1 MSKIELSIEGL
12 SCAGCVR
19 RAEEAIAG
27 VEGASEVSV
36 NLATRRAS
44 LDLGDAGLEDVTQAL
59 TKAGYPARVE
69 SAVFV
74 VEGMSCASCVGR
86 VEAALRGLEGVTEAN
101 VSFAAGELRVTY
113 LERVVSEAD
122 IIAAVKSAGYAA
134 EQKGTGP
141 SAAERRAE
149 EVHGLKRSFLIA
161 LALALPVFLLEMGGH
176 IYPPFHHWVAGTFG
190 QVNSWIFQFV
200 LTSAVLIWPGRKFY
214 TVGLPLLM
222 KGAPDMNS
230 LVAVGTLAAYSYSV
244 VATFAPGLLPSG
256 ARAVYFEA
264 AAVIVTLIL
273 LGRYLEARA
282 KGRAGEA
289 IAKLVEL
296 APTRVEIKRGD
307 AFEEADASDVRA
319 GDVLRLRP
327 GVRVP
332 VDGAVTRG
340 ESHVDD
346 SMLTGEPMAVRK
358 REGDALI
365 AGTVNGAG
373 ALEMMAEKVG
383 ADTVLA
389 GIVRTVEEAQAAKLP
404 IQALV
409 DRVTMWFVPVVMGFA
424 VLTLLA
430 WLAFGAGIANALVA
444 AVSVLIIAC
453 PCAMGLATP
462 MSIMVGTG
470 RGAELGVFFRKGDAL
485 QRLSDVRTVAFD
497 KTGTLTEGKPK
508 LTDFE
513 ALGGFEKAEALRFVA
528 AAEQGSEHPVARAI
542 VAAHEGAMP
551 EAESFEAIAGQGVAA
566 QVEGREVLI
575 GTVRLM
581 RERGVALGGRASAL
595 EAAGKSVSYAAIDGQ
610 IAALFAVSDALKPD
624 AVATVKALHE
634 MGLKTVMITG
644 DSAAAARFIADEA
657 GIDEVI
663 AEVMPEGKLDAIRK
677 LQEQGPVAF
686 VGDGINDA
694 PALSAADVGIAVGT
708 GTDVAIESAE
718 VVLMTGAP
726 DKALVAVRLAR
737 KVMRN
742 IRQNLFWAFAYNA
755 ALIPVAAG
763 LLYPL
768 TGWLLSPM
776 LAAGAMALSSVFVV
790 SNALRLRGA

>member
-1 MSKIELSIEGL
+1 MSKIELQIEGL

-19 RAEEAIAG
+19 RAEAAIVG
-27 VEGASEVSV
+27 VNGARDVSV
-36 NLATRRAS
+36 NLATKRAS
-44 LDLGDAGLEDVTQAL
+44 LELGTAGLDEVTQAL
-59 TKAGYPARVE
+59 AKAGYPARIE
-69 SAVFV
+69 NAVFV
-74 VEGMSCASCVGR
+74 IEGMSCASCVGR
-86 VEAALRGLEGVTEAN
+86 VEAAVRALDGVNEAN
-101 VSFAAGELRVTY
+101 VSFAAGELRVRY

-122 IIAAVKSAGYAA
+122 IITAVRSAGYTA
-134 EQKGTGP
+134 EQKGAGP
-141 SAAERRAE
+141 SAAERRGE
-149 EVHGLKRSFLIA
+149 EIRGLKRSFIIA
-161 LALALPVFLLEMGGH
+161 LVLALPVFLLEMGGH
-176 IYPPFHHWVAGTFG
+176 LYPPFHHWVMATVGM
-190 QVNSWIFQFV
+190 QASWVFQFV
-200 LTSAVLIWPGRKFY
+200 LTSAVLIGPGRKFY
-214 TVGLPLLM
+214 TVGLPLLL

-230 LVAVGTLAAYSYSV
+230 LVAVGTMAAYAYSAI
-244 VATFAPGLLPSG
+244 ATFAPSWLPSD

-296 APTRVEIKRGD
+296 APTRVEVKRGEG
-307 AFEEADASDVRA
+307 FEEADI
-319 GDVLRLRP
+319 GDVIVGDMLRLRP
-327 GVRVP
+327 GARVP
-332 VDGAVTRG
+332 VDGSVARG
-340 ESHVDD
+340 ESHVDE
-346 SMLTGEPMAVRK
+346 SMLTGEPLPLRK
-358 REGDALI
+358 SEGDALI

-373 ALEMMAEKVG
+373 ALEMRAEKVG

-409 DRVTMWFVPVVMGFA
+409 DRVTMWFVPVVMGLS

-430 WLAFGAGIANALVA
+430 WLAFGAGIATAMVA

-485 QRLSDVRTVAFD
+485 QRLSEVRTVAFD

-513 ALGGFEKAEALRFVA
+513 ALGRFEKAEVLRLVA
-528 AAEQGSEHPVARAI
+528 AAEQGSEHPVARAV
-542 VAAHEGAMP
+542 VAAYEGALP
-551 EAESFEAIAGQGVAA
+551 VSESFEAIAGQGVVAT
-566 QVEGREVLI
+566 VEGREVLI
-575 GTVRLM
+575 GTARLM
-581 RERGVALGGRASAL
+581 CERGVALKGNASPL
-595 EAAGKSVSYAAIDGQ
+595 EAAGKSVSYAAIEGQ
-610 IAALFAVSDALKPD
+610 IAALMAVSDALKPD
-624 AVATVKALHE
+624 ARATVKALHD

-644 DSAAAARFIADEA
+644 DSVVAARYMAGLA

-663 AEVMPEGKLDAIRK
+663 AEVMPEGKLEAIRK
-677 LQEQGPVAF
+677 LQLTGPVAF
-686 VGDGINDA
+686 IGDGINDA
-694 PALSAADVGIAVGT
+694 PALSAADVGIAIGT

-763 LLYPL
+763 LFYPL

-790 SNALRLRGA
+790 SNALRLRRA

>member
-1 MSKIELSIEGL
+1 MSKIQLQIEGL

-19 RAEEAIAG
+19 RAEAALAG
-27 VEGASEVSV
+27 VAGARDVSV
-36 NLATRRAS
+36 NLATKRAS
-44 LDLGDAGLEDVTQAL
+44 LELGSAALGDVTAAL
-59 TKAGYPARVE
+59 TAAGYPARQA

-74 VEGMSCASCVGR
+74 IEGMSCASCVGR
-86 VEAALRGLEGVTEAN
+86 VEAAVRALDGVSEAN
-101 VSFAAGELRVTY
+101 VSFAAGELRVRY

-122 IIAAVKSAGYAA
+122 LIAAVRGAGYAA
-134 EQKGTGP
+134 AQKGAGP
-141 SAAERRAE
+141 SAAQRRAE
-149 EVHGLKRSFLIA
+149 EMRGLKRSFVTA

-176 IYPPFHHWVAGTFG
+176 LYPPFHHWIMATVGMQASWLVQFG
-190 QVNSWIFQFV
+190 
-200 LTSAVLIWPGRKFY
+200 LTTGVLIGPGRKFY
-214 TVGLPLLM
+214 AVGVPLLL

-230 LVAVGTLAAYSYSV
+230 LVAVGTLAAYAYSV
-244 VATFAPGLLPSG
+244 LALFAPALLPSG

-289 IAKLVEL
+289 IARLVEL
-296 APTRVEIKRGD
+296 APSRVEVKRG
-307 AFEEADASDVRA
+307 AGFEEADISAIGVA
-319 GDVLRLRP
+319 DVLRLRP
-327 GVRVP
+327 GARVP
-332 VDGAVTRG
+332 VDGIVTQG
-340 ESHVDD
+340 ESHVDE
-346 SMLTGEPMAVRK
+346 SMLTGEPLPLRK
-358 REGDALI
+358 GAGDALS

-373 ALEMMAEKVG
+373 VLEMRAEKVG

-404 IQALV
+404 IEALV
-409 DRVTMWFVPVVMGFA
+409 DRVTLWFVPGVMGLA
-424 VLTLLA
+424 ALTFLA
-430 WLAFGAGIANALVA
+430 WLGFGAGIATALVA

-485 QRLSDVRTVAFD
+485 QRLSGVTIVAFD
-497 KTGTLTEGKPK
+497 KTGTLTEGKPQ

-513 ALGGFEKAEALRFVA
+513 ALGGFVRAEVLRLVA

-542 VAAHEGAMP
+542 VAAHQGALPAAEG
-551 EAESFEAIAGQGVAA
+551 FEAIAGQGVVA
-566 QVEGREVLI
+566 QVEGRAIVI
-575 GTVRLM
+575 GTAKLM
-581 RERGVALGGRASAL
+581 RERGVALEGDAATL
-595 EAAGKSVSYAAIDGQ
+595 EAAGKSVSYAAIDRQ
-610 IAALFAVSDALKPD
+610 IAARLAVSDALKPD
-624 AVATVKALHE
+624 VRATIKALRDL
-634 MGLKTVMITG
+634 GLKTVMITG
-644 DSAAAARFIADEA
+644 DSMAAARHIADLA
-657 GIDEVI
+657 GIEEVI
-663 AEVMPEGKLDAIRK
+663 AEVMPEGKLAAIRA
-677 LQEQGPVAF
+677 LQAAGPVAF

-694 PALSAADVGIAVGT
+694 PALSAADVGIAIGT

-726 DKALVAVRLAR
+726 EKALVALRLAR
-737 KVMRN
+737 RVMGN

-755 ALIPVAAG
+755 ALVPVAAG
-763 LLYPL
+763 LFYPL

-790 SNALRLRGA
+790 SNALRLRRA

>member
-1 MSKIELSIEGL
+1 MSKIELDIEGL

-19 RAEEAIAG
+19 RAEAAIVG
-27 VEGASEVSV
+27 VSGARDVSV
-36 NLATRRAS
+36 NLATKRAR
-44 LDLGDAGLEDVTQAL
+44 LELGEAGLDEVTQAL
-59 TKAGYPARVE
+59 AKAGYPARVE

-74 VEGMSCASCVGR
+74 IEGMSCVSCVGR
-86 VEAALRGLEGVTEAN
+86 VEAAVRALDGVNEAN
-101 VSFAAGELRVTY
+101 VSFAAGELRLRY
-113 LERVVSEAD
+113 FERIVSEAD
-122 IIAAVKSAGYAA
+122 IIAAIKGAGYSAT
-134 EQKGTGP
+134 QKGAGP
-141 SAAERRAE
+141 SAATRRAE
-149 EVHGLKRSFLIA
+149 EIDGLKRSFLVA
-161 LALALPVFLLEMGGH
+161 LVLAMPVFLLEMGGH
-176 IYPPFHHWVAGTFG
+176 LYPPFHHWIMATVGT
-190 QVNSWIFQFV
+190 QASWIFQFA
-200 LTSAVLIWPGRKFY
+200 LTSAVLIGPGRKFY
-214 TVGLPLLM
+214 TVGLPLLL
-222 KGAPDMNS
+222 KGAPDMNA
-230 LVAVGTLAAYSYSV
+230 LVAVGTMAAYLYSI
-244 VATFAPGLLPSG
+244 VATFAPSLLPSG

-296 APTRVEIKRGD
+296 APTRVEVKRGEG
-307 AFEEADASDVRA
+307 FEEADISDVVV

-327 GVRVP
+327 GARVP
-332 VDGAVTRG
+332 VDGSVVRG
-340 ESHVDD
+340 ESHVDE
-346 SMLTGEPMAVRK
+346 SMLTGEPLPLHK
-358 REGDALI
+358 SEGDALI

-373 ALEMMAEKVG
+373 ALEMLAEKVG

-409 DRVTMWFVPVVMGFA
+409 DRVTMWFVPVVMGLA
-424 VLTLLA
+424 VLTLFG
-430 WLAFGAGIANALVA
+430 WLAFGAGIATALVA
-444 AVSVLIIAC
+444 SVSVLIIAC

-485 QRLSDVRTVAFD
+485 QRLSTVKTVAFD
-497 KTGTLTEGKPK
+497 KTGTLTEGKPV

-513 ALGGFEKAEALRFVA
+513 ALGGFEQGEVLRLVA
-528 AAEQGSEHPVARAI
+528 AAEQASEHPVARAI
-542 VAAHEGAMP
+542 VAAHEGALP
-551 EAESFEAIAGQGVAA
+551 VAERVEAIAGQGVVA
-566 QVEGREVLI
+566 QVEGREILI
-575 GTVRLM
+575 GTARLM
-581 RERGVALGGRASAL
+581 QARGVALEGDARVL

-610 IAALFAVSDALKPD
+610 IAGLLAVSDALKPD
-624 AVATVKALHE
+624 AIATVKALHD
-634 MGLKTVMITG
+634 MGLTTVMITG
-644 DSAAAARFIADEA
+644 DSAAAARYIADQA

-663 AEVMPEGKLDAIRK
+663 AEVMPEGKLEAIRA
-677 LQEQGPVAF
+677 LQKAGPVAF

-694 PALSAADVGIAVGT
+694 PALSAADVGIAIGT

-726 DKALVAVRLAR
+726 EKALVAVRLAR
-737 KVMRN
+737 RVMGN

-755 ALIPVAAG
+755 ALLPVAAG
-763 LLYPL
+763 LFYPL

-790 SNALRLRGA
+790 SNALRLRRV

>member
-1 MSKIELSIEGL
+1 MSKIELDIEGL

-19 RAEEAIAG
+19 RAEAAIVG
-27 VEGASEVSV
+27 VSGARDVSV
-36 NLATRRAS
+36 NLATKRAR
-44 LDLGDAGLEDVTQAL
+44 LELGEAGLDEVTQAL
-59 TKAGYPARVE
+59 AKAGYPARVE

-74 VEGMSCASCVGR
+74 IEGMSCVSCVGR
-86 VEAALRGLEGVTEAN
+86 VEAAVRALDGVNEAN
-101 VSFAAGELRVTY
+101 VSFAAGELRLRY
-113 LERVVSEAD
+113 FERIVSEAD
-122 IIAAVKSAGYAA
+122 IIAAIKSAGYSAA
-134 EQKGTGP
+134 QKGAGP

-149 EVHGLKRSFLIA
+149 EIDGLKRSFLVA
-161 LALALPVFLLEMGGH
+161 LVLAMPVFLLEMGGH
-176 IYPPFHHWVAGTFG
+176 LYPPFHHWIMATVGT
-190 QVNSWIFQFV
+190 QASWIFQFA
-200 LTSAVLIWPGRKFY
+200 LTSAVLIGPGRKFY
-214 TVGLPLLM
+214 TVGLPLLL
-222 KGAPDMNS
+222 KGAPDMNA
-230 LVAVGTLAAYSYSV
+230 LVAVGTMAAYLYSI
-244 VATFAPGLLPSG
+244 VATFAPSLLPSG

-296 APTRVEIKRGD
+296 APTRVEVKRGEG
-307 AFEEADASDVRA
+307 FEEADISDVVV

-327 GVRVP
+327 GARVP
-332 VDGAVTRG
+332 VDGSVVRG
-340 ESHVDD
+340 ESHVDE
-346 SMLTGEPMAVRK
+346 SMLTGEPLPLHK
-358 REGDALI
+358 SEGDALI

-373 ALEMMAEKVG
+373 ALEMLAEKVG

-409 DRVTMWFVPVVMGFA
+409 DRVTMWFVPVVMGLA
-424 VLTLLA
+424 VLTLFG
-430 WLAFGAGIANALVA
+430 WLAFGAGIATALVA
-444 AVSVLIIAC
+444 SVSVLIIAC

-485 QRLSDVRTVAFD
+485 QRLSTVKTVAFD
-497 KTGTLTEGKPK
+497 KTGTLTEGKPV

-513 ALGGFEKAEALRFVA
+513 ALGGFEQGEVLRLVA
-528 AAEQGSEHPVARAI
+528 AAEQASEHPVARAI
-542 VAAHEGAMP
+542 VAAHEGALP
-551 EAESFEAIAGQGVAA
+551 VAERVEAIAGQGVVA
-566 QVEGREVLI
+566 QVEGREILI
-575 GTVRLM
+575 GTARLM
-581 RERGVALGGRASAL
+581 QARGVALEGDARVL

-610 IAALFAVSDALKPD
+610 IAGLLAVSDALKPD
-624 AVATVKALHE
+624 AIATVKALHD
-634 MGLKTVMITG
+634 MGLTTVMITG
-644 DSAAAARFIADEA
+644 DSAAAARYIADQA

-663 AEVMPEGKLDAIRK
+663 AEVMPEGKLEAIRA
-677 LQEQGPVAF
+677 LQKAGPVAF

-694 PALSAADVGIAVGT
+694 PALSAADVGIAIGT

-726 DKALVAVRLAR
+726 EKALVAVRLAR
-737 KVMRN
+737 RVMGN

-755 ALIPVAAG
+755 ALLPVAAG
-763 LLYPL
+763 LFYPL

-790 SNALRLRGA
+790 SNALRLRRV

>member
-86 VEAALRGLEGVTEAN
+86 VEAAVRGLEGVTEAN

-134 EQKGTGP
+134 VQKGTGP

-340 ESHVDD
+340 ESHVDE

-358 REGDALI
+358 SEGDALI

-389 GIVRTVEEAQAAKLP
+389 GIVRTVEEAQVAKLP

-551 EAESFEAIAGQGVAA
+551 AAESFEAIAGQGVAA

-581 RERGVALGGRASAL
+581 REQGVALDGRASAL

-790 SNALRLRGA
+790 SNALRLKRA

>member
-19 RAEEAIAG
+19 RAEAAIVG
-27 VEGASEVSV
+27 VEGTGAVTV
-36 NLATRRAS
+36 NLATKRAS
-44 LDLGDAGLEDVTQAL
+44 LELGRAGLADVAAAL
-59 TKAGYPARVE
+59 ATAGYPARE
-69 SAVFV
+69 EAAVFTI
-74 VEGMSCASCVGR
+74 EGMSCASCVGR
-86 VEAALRGLEGVTEAN
+86 VEAAVRALAGVSDAR
-101 VSFAAGELRVTY
+101 VSFAAGELRVRY
-113 LERVVSEAD
+113 LDRVVTLSD
-122 IIAAVKSAGYAA
+122 IIAAVKGAGYVA
-134 EQKGTGP
+134 QPKGTGP
-141 SAAERRAE
+141 SAAERREAE
-149 EVHGLKRSFLIA
+149 VGELRRAVTMA
-161 LALALPVFLLEMGGH
+161 LLLALPVFLLEMGGH
-176 IYPPFHHWVAGTFG
+176 IYPPFHHWVMATVG
-190 QVNSWIFQFV
+190 QQASWLFQFV
-200 LTSAVLIWPGRKFY
+200 LTSAVLLGPGRKFY
-214 TVGLPLLM
+214 TVGLPMLA

-230 LVAVGTLAAYSYSV
+230 LVAVGTLAAYAYSV
-244 VATFAPGLLPSG
+244 VATFLPGLLPSD

-264 AAVIVTLIL
+264 AAVIVALIL

-282 KGRAGEA
+282 KGQAGAA

-296 APTRVEIKRGD
+296 APTEVEIRREGGFVT
-307 AFEEADASDVRA
+307 AEASEVVV

-327 GVRVP
+327 GARVP
-332 VDGAVTRG
+332 VDGVVAAG
-340 ESHVDD
+340 QSHVDE
-346 SMLTGEPMAVRK
+346 SMLTGEPMPVMKSA
-358 REGDALI
+358 GDALI

-373 ALEMMAEKVG
+373 ALEMVAEKIG

-409 DRVTMWFVPVVMGFA
+409 DRVTMWFVPVVMGLS
-424 VLTLLA
+424 VLTLLT
-430 WLAFGAGIANALVA
+430 WLAFGAGLAGALVA

-485 QRLSDVRTVAFD
+485 QRLSDVKIVAFD
-497 KTGTLTEGKPK
+497 KTGTLTEGKPQ

-513 ALGGFEKAEALRFVA
+513 ALGGFETAEVLRLVA

-542 VAAHEGAMP
+542 VAAYEGVLP
-551 EAESFEAIAGQGVAA
+551 RAEGFEAIAGQGLRAEVD
-566 QVEGREVLI
+566 GRSVLI
-575 GTVRLM
+575 GTARLM
-581 RERGVALGGRASAL
+581 GEEGLQLEGDAAPL
-595 EAAGKSVSYAAIDGQ
+595 EAAGKSVSYAAIDGRM
-610 IAALFAVSDALKPD
+610 AAVFAVSDALKAD
-624 AVATVKALHE
+624 AKDTIAALHA

-644 DSAAAARFIADEA
+644 DSASAAQFIAQQA

-663 AEVMPEGKLDAIRK
+663 AEVMPEGKLEAIRK
-677 LQEQGPVAF
+677 LQTQGAVAF

-694 PALSAADVGIAVGT
+694 PALSAADVGIAIGT

-726 DKALVAVRLAR
+726 SKALAAVTLAR

-755 ALIPVAAG
+755 ALLPVAAG
-763 LLYPL
+763 VFYPL

-790 SNALRLRGA
+790 SNALRLRRA